1 MYLSF
6 RLYIHYLY
14 VQKEQSVPSR
24 SLWHRGCSR
33 SSRSIHPQSCAL
45 PSRRPVDWVSELR
58 PRFPRAQLLSCVCP
72 DAFAHGEKQGRSAG
86 AQSAGKPS
94 PARRPRRSPGST
106 GMPVASMRKGETDE
120 GVGGPPCLPMASS
133 CFGLIDHLAPP
144 TPRKAS

>member
-1 MYLSF
+1 MYLDF

-72 DAFAHGEKQGRSAG
+72 DAVAQQGRSRA
-86 AQSAGKPS
+86 AQLGHKVQGS
-94 PARRPRRSPGST
+94 PAPPAGPAGRLEALECLWPLCG
-106 GMPVASMRKGETDE
+106 KGRQTR
-120 GVGGPPCLPMASS
+120 V
-133 CFGLIDHLAPP
+133 LAAHP
-144 TPRKAS
+144 ACQWQAAAFQWQAAALA